1 METLTTEEI
10 ANNYSAALDSV
21 TLINELMALDSR
33 DADQTATVARN
44 VEHLEL
50 MVAKDYWT
58 TEDLEPFES
67 AIEAG
72 KQQFQPQLLNKFL
85 AIIRL
90 NI

>member
-1 METLTTEEI
+1 MEEI
-10 ANNYSAALDSV
+10 TSEQIAQNYSAALDSV

-33 DADQTATVARN
+33 NADQTATVARN

-72 KQQFQPQLLNKFL
+72 KE
-85 AIIRL
+85 
-90 NI
+90 